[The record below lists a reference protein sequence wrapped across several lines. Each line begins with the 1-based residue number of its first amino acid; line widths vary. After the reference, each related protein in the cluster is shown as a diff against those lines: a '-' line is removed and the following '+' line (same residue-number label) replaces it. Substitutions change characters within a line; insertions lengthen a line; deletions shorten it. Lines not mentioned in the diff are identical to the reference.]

1 MKTILAV
8 QTYNKSNI
16 HKQLEMIMRLKLI
29 ALVNCAETV
38 ARARRHGSAN
48 MLQVRNNCN
57 SNTKQ
62 KKRAEK
68 TRCFEKFRPPRVLYV
83 AR

>member
-8 QTYNKSNI
+8 QTYNNSNI
-16 HKQLEMIMRLKLI
+16 HKQLKMIMRLKLI
-29 ALVNCAETV
+29 ALVNCVEIV
-38 ARARRHGSAN
+38 ARARRHGSA
-48 MLQVRNNCN
+48 N

-83 AR
+83 AC